1 MREPRNRLFFM
12 PQCRRPNVTHSEGGV
27 RHGSNEQCGEAA
39 FLYLPHSPVVS
50 RFGAARIADDAGR
63 RERRE
68 RPPPNRGDLRPKV
81 ESRYGVPL
89 LGPMGSLS
97 SSFIPAGR
105 LGKTPLSPRASSFQI
120 GPWTAPGR
128 SEGMTVYEGKGG
140 V

>member
-1 MREPRNRLFFM
+1 MA
-12 PQCRRPNVTHSEGGV
+12 QT
-27 RHGSNEQCGEAA
+27 SNAA
-39 FLYLPHSPVVS
+39 KPLSSICLIPLWL
-50 RFGAARIADDAGR
+50 AAL
-63 RERRE
+63 ERRGSLTTRE
-68 RPPPNRGDLRPKV
+68 GEKDESDPPQTGGDLRPKV